1 MALAGLYGC
10 SQEPEFVYVP
20 AEDYVIA
27 VEISLPAEARAGEWV
42 TLSAQRRTGPWK
54 RVPRAD
60 APAGFVPFERP
71 PPQFEAEVADNLHW
85 ITEPAGARF
94 DIPNGASHAR
104 KVRFDEPGTY
114 QVWARNAYPTD
125 AKSNVVTVTVRK

>member
-1 MALAGLYGC
+1 MAFAGLHAC

-42 TLSAQRRTGPWK
+42 TLSAQRRAGPWK

-60 APAGFVPFERP
+60 APAGVVPFKRP

-85 ITEPAGARF
+85 ITEPASARF
-94 DIPNGASHAR
+94 DIPNGTSHVR